1 MPLSI
6 LPKEYDKLYALVK
19 ERHTVT
25 LKRAAGL
32 SKPWTT
38 DVILQTYRFP
48 NMFRELDKVTKWIA
62 DNWRIPHDTEPDVWF
77 AMAVARFCNWP
88 ESLAEI
94 GYPVPWN
101 PKRFIDVLQARKER
115 GDKVF
120 TGAYVLAASSEKG
133 VSKIEHIANRTL
145 SELWGR
151 RETLRPYEGL
161 SLAGFY
167 EGLHSCHGVG
177 TFTAAQII
185 ADAKYTEALLDA
197 PDWWTWAAP
206 GPGSCRGLNRLVGRP
221 VSASWKHEEWLRLI
235 NRLREKVTAD
245 FAREGLLSKGFPVPH
260 AQDSQGFCC
269 EYDKY
274 ERTRLGEGT
283 PRSLYPGK

>member
-6 LPKEYDKLYALVK
+6 LPKEYEKLYALVK
-19 ERHTVT
+19 ERHNVT

-32 SKPWTT
+32 PKPWTT
-38 DVILQTYRFP
+38 DIILQTYRFP

-62 DNWRIPHDTEPDVWF
+62 DNWRIPNATEPDVWF

-94 GYPVPWN
+94 GYPVPWV
-101 PKRFIDVLQARKER
+101 PGRYIDALEARKAR

-120 TGAYVLAASSEKG
+120 TGAYVLAAGGEG
-133 VSKIEHIANRTL
+133 GSKIRYIAEKVL
-145 SELWGR
+145 SNMWTR
-151 RETLRPYEGL
+151 RNDLRPTPRDT
-161 SLAGFY
+161 LASFY
-167 EGLHSCHGVG
+167 ERIHDCHGVG
-177 TFTAAQII
+177 TFMAAQII
-185 ADAKYTEALLDA
+185 ADAKYTDPLLDA

-221 VSASWKHEEWLRLI
+221 VNASWKHEEWLRLI